1 MTDTPTFQGG
11 HAPTRV
17 SLAAPCVSAPR
28 VSPRT
33 AHPGNLVSFT
43 APPAGVGV
51 FHSTPSSLSSSVRQQ
66 VLKRLVLPV
75 EDRWEGRKLKF

>member
-1 MTDTPTFQGG
+1 MTNTPTFQGG

-28 VSPRT
+28 FSSRT
-33 AHPGNLVSFT
+33 AHPGNLVWFT

-51 FHSTPSSLSSSVRQQ
+51 FRSTRSSLSSSVRPQ

-75 EDRWEGRKLKF
+75 EDLCEGRKLKF